1 MMEIMIRKGKADDAA
16 DLAAEAATAEEIAA
30 RLSVYPSHFFLLYA
44 DGILTG
50 FIDGMVTNE
59 KDLRDEMYADASL
72 HDEAGDWQM
81 IFGLNTL
88 PSYRRLGLAGRLIEA
103 MKEDAK
109 KQGRK
114 GIVLTCK
121 EELIHYY
128 AKFGFEN
135 EGKSNSSHGN
145 VTWYQMRLTF

>member
-1 MMEIMIRKGKADDAA
+1 
-16 DLAAEAATAEEIAA
+16 
-30 RLSVYPSHFFLLYA
+30 
-44 DGILTG
+44 
-50 FIDGMVTNE
+50 
-59 KDLRDEMYADASL
+59 MYADASL